1 MLREERRVLGFDMS
15 VNWRR
20 SGGDLARRRFW
31 LVERVWLWIG
41 IWSWFWIRVLNWEI
55 VMFGLSIE
63 TRSSPSLLRIRIII
77 FLIDCL
83 MEIERESSELEKK
96 KTINWVPCFAL
107 LWAGSGRG
115 SAFLY
120 LYVIVCLMGKP
131 VKRTRK
137 LFFPGQCINGV
148 VVSFVYLWLRSWS
161 PSETSPYLFIF
172 QTSVFFQIFI

>member
-20 SGGDLARRRFW
+20 SVGDLARRRFW

-77 FLIDCL
+77 FLIDCF
-83 MEIERESSELEKK
+83 MEIERERVLSLRRRRQL
-96 KTINWVPCFAL
+96 IGFLAL
-107 LWAGSGRG
+107 L
-115 SAFLY
+115 
-120 LYVIVCLMGKP
+120 CLGWE
-131 VKRTRK
+131 REWDC
-137 LFFPGQCINGV
+137 F
-148 VVSFVYLWLRSWS
+148 
-161 PSETSPYLFIF
+161 
-172 QTSVFFQIFI
+172 SVFICDCLLDGEAGQEDTKVIFPRTMYKRCRRVLRLFAAAILEPF